1 MMQDTTRK
9 KRAAILCAVVV
20 IAILGIYLAAFLYP
34 LLGAS
39 FGESVAVGILL
50 VYGLLIAA
58 VILGVLIALRQRLKE
73 LNSGEEEDAKKY

>member
-1 MMQDTTRK
+1 MQDTTRK

-39 FGESVAVGILL
+39 FGENMAVGILL
-50 VYGLLIAA
+50 AYGLLIAA
-58 VILGVLIALRQRLKE
+58 VILGVLMALRQRLKE

>member
-9 KRAAILCAVVV
+9 KRAAILCAVVI

>member
-20 IAILGIYLAAFLYP
+20 MAILGIYLAAFLYP

-39 FGESVAVGILL
+39 FGESMAVGILL

-58 VILGVLIALRQRLKE
+58 VILGVLMALRQRLKE